1 MCAHS
6 ADVDAELWPH
16 NLCLGWGRPEA
27 RPSIPARSCAR
38 GFGLIPVS
46 VSEASVQ
53 VGRGVGQRK

>member
-6 ADVDAELWPH
+6 ADVDAELG
-16 NLCLGWGRPEA
+16 LITCVWGGVGQRPD
-27 RPSIPARSCAR
+27 RPSQRGVAH

-53 VGRGVGQRK
+53 VGGGVGQRK